1 MHFIFTGMKSL
12 FCFMPL
18 VALQQCVGQISIFSK
33 ILIKVTKSRFARFC
47 KLLCEFL
54 KIFRSDLHTVSEPP
68 KAFNRKQD
76 FIPVKTNCIVQNTL
90 NTGKYHFRTIGGF
103 MTEEKWQKELE
114 ELDALIEKQGL
125 KVDKSHYY
133 INGYDS
139 PFKLFNRKNE
149 LWRIKLEE

>member
-1 MHFIFTGMKSL
+1 MHFIFTGVKSL

-76 FIPVKTNCIVQNTL
+76 FTPVKTNCIVQNTL
-90 NTGKYHFRTIGGF
+90 NSGKYHSLRTEVLRAI
-103 MTEEKWQKELE
+103 
-114 ELDALIEKQGL
+114 
-125 KVDKSHYY
+125 KSKRVY
-133 INGYDS
+133 I
-139 PFKLFNRKNE
+139 
-149 LWRIKLEE
+149 